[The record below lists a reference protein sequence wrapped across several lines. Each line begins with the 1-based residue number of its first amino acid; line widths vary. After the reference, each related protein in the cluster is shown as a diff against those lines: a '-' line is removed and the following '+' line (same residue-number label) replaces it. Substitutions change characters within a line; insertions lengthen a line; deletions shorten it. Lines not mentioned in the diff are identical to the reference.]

1 MPPIISKIIRSRRRT
16 IALIVQTDGS
26 LLVRAP
32 NRATRKQIN
41 AMVIQHAEWIAKK
54 QARVSEFAITP
65 RQFLEGERFPFLGES
80 YSLKLVAAEKP
91 LLELNGNFQLAKSVL
106 GQAEQIFEKWYRQQ
120 ARSVFTERVD
130 FYAGEFGF
138 KYAKLKLSSA
148 RTRWGSCSA
157 KGNINLTWRLVMV
170 PLEIVDYVVVHELSH
185 LREHNHSKAFWL
197 QVEATLPDY
206 KSRRKW
212 LKDNGKNFYWP

>member
-1 MPPIISKIIRSRRRT
+1 MSLAISKIIRSRRRT

-32 NRATRKQIN
+32 NRATRRQIN
-41 AMVIQHAEWIAKK
+41 AMVLQHAEWIAKK

-65 RQFLEGERFPFLGES
+65 RQFIEGERFPFLGES

-91 LLELNGNFQLAKSVL
+91 LIELNGNFHLAKSAL

-157 KGNINLTWRLVMV
+157 KGNINLTWRLVMA
-170 PLEIVDYVVVHELSH
+170 PLEIIDYVVVHELSH

-212 LKDNGKNFYWP
+212 LKENGRRFHFP